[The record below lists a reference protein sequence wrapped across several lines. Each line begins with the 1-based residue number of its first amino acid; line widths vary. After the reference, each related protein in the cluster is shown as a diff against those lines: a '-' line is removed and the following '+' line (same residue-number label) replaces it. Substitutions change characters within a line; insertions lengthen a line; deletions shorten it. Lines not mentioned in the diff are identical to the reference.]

1 MKDAV
6 IRVPRPENEPVLSHA
21 PGTPERAALEK
32 MLAIV
37 PKEDVA
43 IPVVA
48 GGERIF
54 TDDTL
59 AVTNPCSHEERL
71 ATVHQARAE
80 DVKRA
85 IDGALAAAPA
95 WRRMP
100 FHDRAAIF
108 LKAADLLAGKWRS
121 RINAAAMLGQA
132 KTVYQSE
139 IDAVCELADFW
150 RYNVSFAEQIY
161 ADQPRSVPGMW
172 NQADYRPL
180 EGFVLAISPFN
191 FLSIALNLPTAPA
204 IMGNVV
210 LWKPATQ
217 TALGAWHCLE
227 LLREA
232 GLPEGVISFLPGDGP
247 VQGTA
252 ALESEHLA
260 GIHFTGSTKT
270 FRSLWRGVSDR
281 LDRYRSFPRIVG
293 ETGGKDF
300 IVAHPSA
307 DFDALAVA
315 ILRGGFEYQGQKCSA
330 VSRVYVPK
338 SAWGRLRE
346 RLASEIA
353 GIKVGDVRD
362 LSNFMGAVIDA
373 HAFEKITGYIALAKE
388 TATVVAGGKSDP
400 SRGWYVWPTLAEV
413 SDPKH
418 RLMQEEIFGPVVTAY
433 AYDDAKFDEVLD
445 LVDATSPYG
454 LTGAMFARDR
464 EVIVRASERLRFS
477 AGNFYINDKPTG
489 AVVGQQPF
497 GGARASGTDDKA
509 GSLWNLV
516 RWTAPRAIKET
527 FAPPH
532 DYRYP
537 FMGES

>member
-1 MKDAV
+1 
-6 IRVPRPENEPVLSHA
+6 
-21 PGTPERAALEK
+21 
-32 MLAIV
+32 
-37 PKEDVA
+37 
-43 IPVVA
+43 
-48 GGERIF
+48 
-54 TDDTL
+54 
-59 AVTNPCSHEERL
+59 
-71 ATVHQARAE
+71 
-80 DVKRA
+80 
-85 IDGALAAAPA
+85 
-95 WRRMP
+95 
-100 FHDRAAIF
+100 
-108 LKAADLLAGKWRS
+108 
-121 RINAAAMLGQA
+121 
-132 KTVYQSE
+132 
-139 IDAVCELADFW
+139 
-150 RYNVSFAEQIY
+150 
-161 ADQPRSVPGMW
+161 
-172 NQADYRPL
+172 
-180 EGFVLAISPFN
+180 
-191 FLSIALNLPTAPA
+191 
-204 IMGNVV
+204 
-210 LWKPATQ
+210 
-217 TALGAWHCLE
+217 
-227 LLREA
+227 
-232 GLPEGVISFLPGDGP
+232 LPGDGP

-489 AVVGQQPF
+489 AVVGQQTF